1 MTGSATNDSRRVNGE
16 ANFPSGVAHSNSEL
30 NTIGEASKHL
40 NGASSTSSSTGLSSN
55 MQNYIND
62 LGPKTVLS
70 DNYIQAG
77 KNSVHV
83 DLQVSQTN
91 QEADGKAWNG
101 EQIGQ
106 VIAKTSNLQ
115 VGLMEDK
122 LKKEVEDNGQEE
134 ELMLLKNHSLEEEKF
149 AGKLPQEPM
158 KRQVNLRSSTLA
170 SNRMSNA
177 VQGNTRKDKLK
188 HLKSVQLQFNVA
200 ESDESFHNLEFVEKA
215 NKIDVPEIFHKSGL
229 YHMSS
234 EKQKQTNLHSDYKTQ
249 LKSEVQILEKELNGT
264 AAEEVGLYPAAVR
277 HGNSTNKV
285 QLIERPKEID
295 ASGDIHEVDEN
306 FPPSEKEQVENSFSG
321 YKVEMESKVEMLKE
335 ELMEAAVLE
344 VGLYSVVAE
353 HGSSANKVHAPARR
367 LSRFY
372 LHACKASSQAK
383 RASAARAIISGL
395 VLASKA
401 CGNDVPRYVRYQFSN
416 QAC

>member
-234 EKQKQTNLHSDYKTQ
+234 EKQKQTNHHSDYKTQ

-264 AAEEVGLYPAAVR
+264 AAEEVGPYPAAVR
-277 HGNSTNKV
+277 HGNCTNKV

-295 ASGDIHEVDEN
+295 ASRDIHEVDE
-306 FPPSEKEQVENSFSG
+306 PIEKEQLENSFSG